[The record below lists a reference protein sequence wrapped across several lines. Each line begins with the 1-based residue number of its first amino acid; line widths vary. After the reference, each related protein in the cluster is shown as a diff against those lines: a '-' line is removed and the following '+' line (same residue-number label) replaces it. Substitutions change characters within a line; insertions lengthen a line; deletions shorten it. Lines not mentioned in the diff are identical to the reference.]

1 MPVTPIPALD
11 RTSSTFKTDV
21 DTLFLTRL
29 PLLTVELNQV
39 SIDLAT
45 VGLKQDAA
53 AASATAAG
61 AAAEAAVYAAN
72 ASQWVS
78 GTTYAKGAVVWSP
91 ANLQTYRRVNAGA
104 GTTDPSSDL
113 TNWTKISSQGAY
125 ELIASATTSSAVANI
140 DFPNIFTSEYEAYV
154 IEVGGI
160 KPTGATDRLSLR
172 FSADGVVFGASNA
185 DYFGPLAGGATT
197 TTSANQLIVGTNFY
211 AATGGAGAFTIRV
224 RNALAAM
231 AKPVSISGTYINA
244 SSNLDAVISENL
256 FNNPTVK
263 GFRLFWNAG
272 TTFQSGARVRV
283 YGIRTV

>member
-1 MPVTPIPALD
+1 MPVTPIPPID
-11 RTSSTFKTDV
+11 RTSSTFKNDV
-21 DTLFLTRL
+21 DTLFLSRL
-29 PLLTVELNQV
+29 PQFTVELNQV
-39 SIDLAT
+39 RIDLDT
-45 VGLKQDAA
+45 VDLKQDAA

-72 ASQWVS
+72 ATQWVS

-91 ANLQTYRRVNAGA
+91 ANLQTYRRINAGA
-104 GTTDPSSDL
+104 GITDPSIDF

-140 DFPNIFTSEYEAYV
+140 DFPNIFTNDYEAYV
-154 IEVGGI
+154 IEVCGI
-160 KPTGATDRLSLR
+160 KPTAASNTLSLR
-172 FSADGVVFGASNA
+172 FSVDGTTFAASSG
-185 DYFGPLAGGATT
+185 DYAGPLAGGASTATT
-197 TTSANQLIVGTNFY
+197 QAQLVIGVNSYNQTSAM
-211 AATGGAGAFTIRV
+211 GGFTIPL

-231 AKPVSISGTYINA
+231 AKTISISGAYINGSA
-244 SSNLDAVISENL
+244 NFEAVASENI

-263 GFRLFWNAG
+263 GFRLYWSAG